1 MPASARRPFKRPR
14 HIPPTDYEVVVI
26 GAGCAGMSATLVLG
40 RCRRRVLLCD
50 GGKTRNAPSPAVH
63 GFLSRDGI
71 TPQELLRIGREQ
83 LQPYPTVEYRETCVT
98 TAEQD
103 PETGSFR
110 VTLDSGRCVT
120 TRKILLATGIAD
132 VLPTIEGMREFW
144 GTGVL
149 HCPYCHGYEVSDE
162 ALAVYGRDKS
172 AAGFA
177 LLVSRWSK
185 DVVVCTDGWTG
196 LSEHARHRL
205 KRRGIS
211 VYEQPIERLAGRRD
225 GTLRQI
231 EFADGSSLP
240 RRALF
245 VHPEQQQRSDLADQ
259 LGCRRLKRS
268 GGVWVD
274 KKIMTSVTGV
284 YAAGDTTPAA
294 QQALVAAA
302 EGAQAAISMN
312 EQLTREECA

>member
-14 HIPPTDYEVVVI
+14 HIPPTDYEVVVV
-26 GAGCAGMSATLVLG
+26 GAGCAGLSAALVLG

-71 TPQELLRIGREQ
+71 KPQELLRLGREQ
-83 LQPYPTVEYRETCVT
+83 LQPYTTVESREACVAQT
-98 TAEQD
+98 ERD

-132 VLPTIEGMREFW
+132 VLPPIEGMRELW
-144 GTGVL
+144 GVGVL
-149 HCPYCHGYEVSDE
+149 HCPYCHGYEVSDQPV
-162 ALAVYGRDKS
+162 AVYGRNKS

-177 LLVSRWSK
+177 LLISRWSK

-196 LSEHARHRL
+196 MSEHSRHRL
-205 KRRGIS
+205 KRHGIAL
-211 VYEQPIERLAGRRD
+211 YEQPIRRLAGRRD
-225 GTLRQI
+225 GSLRQL

-240 RRALF
+240 RQALF
-245 VHPEQQQRSDLADQ
+245 IHPDQQQRSNIADQ
-259 LGCRRLKRS
+259 LGCRRLQRS
-268 GGVWVD
+268 GAVWVD
-274 KKIMTSVTGV
+274 KKIMTTVPGV

-302 EGAQAAISMN
+302 EGAQAAISIN
-312 EQLTREECA
+312 EQLTREECS